1 MSYIHR
7 LSREEIIILH
17 DELIEQYGGTY
28 GIRDEKLLDSAISAP
43 FQTFDGIDLYPSLIQ
58 KAIHLSYN
66 LVHDHPFIDG
76 NKRIGAHTLLVFLKS
91 NGILLNVTDNDIANF
106 FWGLASGEKTS
117 EDLLNWVMNH
127 L

>member
-1 MSYIHR
+1 MATTNINVR
-7 LSREEIIILH
+7 VDAE
-17 DELIEQYGGTY
+17 
-28 GIRDEKLLDSAISAP
+28 
-43 FQTFDGIDLYPSLIQ
+43 YPSLIQ

-76 NKRIGAHTLLVFLKS
+76 NKRIGAHILLVFLKS